1 MELHIKDDFDLR
13 KIVNSGQ
20 CFRPKEIEPDFYRF
34 TTEDNILYVKD
45 LTGQEPGLFNFSCDE
60 ETYKKVWVH
69 YFDLKKNYSKIRKR
83 IPKDDLFMTDAAK
96 LGAGIRILNQAPFE
110 MLISF
115 IISQRKSIPAIRSSV
130 EKLCQFYG
138 KEVNTEIE
146 TLHLFP
152 TPEDIVSKG
161 FEPLTQCSL
170 GYRLPYIEEVV
181 KNIASG
187 ALDLESLNQLPDPE
201 LLSALMEIKGVGIK
215 VASCVALFAYG
226 RGGIAPVDTWINRV
240 IETAYNG
247 VNPFPDF
254 GDNSGIYQQYAFFKM
269 IN

>member
-1 MELHIKDDFDLR
+1 MKKYINDDFDLR

-34 TTEDNILYVKD
+34 ITGDNVLYIKD
-45 LTGQEPGLFNFSCDE
+45 LKYEEPGFFEFSCNE

-69 YFDLKKNYSKIRKR
+69 YFDLEKNYSEIRKS
-83 IPKDDLFMTDAAK
+83 IPKDDSFMTDASR

-130 EKLCQFYG
+130 EKLCLLYG
-138 KEVNTEIE
+138 KEVNTGIE

-152 TPEDIVSKG
+152 TPKEVVSKG
-161 FEPLTQCSL
+161 FSALSQCSL
-170 GYRLPYIEEVV
+170 GYRLPYIEEVIA
-181 KNIASG
+181 NISSG
-187 ALDLESLNQLPDPE
+187 SLNLGGLSQLSDE
-201 LLSALMEIKGVGIK
+201 DLLKALMEIKGVGIK

-226 RGGIAPVDTWINRV
+226 RGAIAPVDTWINRV
-240 IETAYNG
+240 IETAYDG
-247 VNPFPDF
+247 VNPFPGF
-254 GDNSGIYQQYAFFKM
+254 GANSGIYQQYAFYKM